1 MKIHV
6 HFFAQAREMAQKNEE
21 EVELKDGATVSDLF
35 EILKFRVPTLRSVEF
50 KIAVHSEYV
59 DNHHELLDG
68 DEVAII
74 PPISGG

>member
-6 HFFAQAREMAQKNEE
+6 RFFAQAREMAQKNEE
-21 EVELKDGATVSDLF
+21 EVEVKDGATVSGLI
-35 EILKFRVPTLRSVEF
+35 EILRSRVPALRSVEF

-59 DNHHELLDG
+59 DNDHELLDG

>member
-21 EVELKDGATVSDLF
+21 EVELKDGATVSGLI
-35 EILKFRVPTLRSVEF
+35 EILKSRVPSLRSVEF
-50 KIAVHSEYV
+50 RIAVHSEYV
-59 DNHHELLDG
+59 DNDRELFDG
-68 DEVAII
+68 DEVAVI

>member
-6 HFFAQAREMAQKNEE
+6 RFFAQAREMAQKNEE
-21 EVELKDGATVSDLF
+21 EIEVKDGTTVSGLI
-35 EILKFRVPTLRSVEF
+35 EILKSRVPSLRSVEF
-50 KIAVHSEYV
+50 RIAVHSEYV
-59 DNHHELLDG
+59 DNDHELIDG